1 MRLDRS
7 STSGSSD
14 PVSGLRRAK
23 TGIHNIENKMRRQV
37 TNAAKRIASSFHHDE
52 GEELPSRK
60 VREGIVSING
70 QDVETMRCTGSKR
83 S

>member
-7 STSGSSD
+7 TNSGGSD

-23 TGIHNIENKMRRQV
+23 AGIHKIENRMRRQV
-37 TNAAKRIASSFHHDE
+37 SSVAKRISTSFHHEE

-70 QDVETMRCTGSKR
+70 RDVETMRCTGSKR
-83 S
+83 C